1 MAATATRN
9 ITEELKTLQ
18 TKVKAL
24 VVKREGLIRDAG
36 VEERKVQEAIE
47 KLAELGIDAAKLSV
61 EELENLRVRQQSE
74 LEATLSTLNAKVTEA
89 DALVAAYEKVA

>member
-24 VVKREGLIRDAG
+24 VIKREGLIRDAG

-47 KLAELGIDAAKLSV
+47 KLAELGIDAARLSV
-61 EELENLRVRQQSE
+61 EELENLRVRQHSE
-74 LEATLSTLNAKVTEA
+74 L
-89 DALVAAYEKVA
+89 